1 MTDDSDND
9 NDNDTSGIEIPVT
22 AIARSRIYDAL
33 DRSMYSHEQLYQT
46 ISNRDVFETVSFTD
60 EQVQLLDEISTDIEC
75 DKHGWTIQQ
84 KYIDN
89 AMRQLSSRSQ
99 SVSDGGVLT
108 LQGYQN
114 ATVQTAI
121 YPREQIDFI
130 PTDTH
135 QRVPGFDTEQHRT
148 AFIEELYLT
157 LGLTGEAGE
166 VAEKFK
172 KYLREGDENYRADAI
187 DELGDCLWYLARLA
201 DELDVSLDEV
211 AQRNL
216 DKLADRDDRDA
227 IEGEGDTR

>member
-1 MTDDSDND
+1 MTDDND
-9 NDNDTSGIEIPVT
+9 TDNDTSGIEIPVT
-22 AIARSRIYDAL
+22 AIARSRIYDHL
-33 DRSMYSHEQLYQT
+33 DRSIDSHEQLYQT
-46 ISNRDVFETVSFTD
+46 ISNRDVFETVPFTD

-135 QRVPGFDTEQHRT
+135 QRVPGFDTEQRRT

-157 LGLTGEAGE
+157 LGLTGEADE
-166 VAEKFK
+166 VADKFK
-172 KYLREGDENYRADAI
+172 KYLREGDESYRADAI

-216 DKLADRDDRDA
+216 DKLADRDERDA
-227 IEGEGDTR
+227 ITGEGDTR